1 MDAPRRGAHPDE
13 DSAIGL
19 PRAEELS
26 PERRLL
32 LRDAVHGLSQSPK
45 SLPCKWFYDESGS
58 RLFEMICGLDEY
70 YLTRTELA
78 IMVRHVGAMA
88 AALGRECLVIGYGA
102 GSGRKTRMLLQR
114 LADPAGYVPVDI
126 AEAQLAATA
135 AALRARFP
143 YLRIRPITADFTSAV
158 SLPVAEIP
166 ARRRAVYFPG
176 STIGNFHPQDA
187 VAFLGR
193 AAAVAGAGGALLIG
207 VDLLKDVETLE
218 RAYDDAGGVTAA
230 FNLNLLARLNR
241 ELGADFD
248 LRRFRHRAW
257 FDREHGRIEMHLV
270 STVRQEVHLGGET
283 WRLEAGETIHTE
295 NSYKYEP
302 GAFAEIAERAGWRLE
317 RIWTDPE
324 SLFAEMY
331 LVVA

>member
-1 MDAPRRGAHPDE
+1 MDGTRRGAHPDGGEAVGVTRGE
-13 DSAIGL
+13 D
-19 PRAEELS
+19 PS

-32 LRDAVHGLSQSPK
+32 LRDVVDGLSRAPK

-70 YLTRTELA
+70 YLTRAELA
-78 IMVRHVGAMA
+78 IMERHVGAMA
-88 AALGRECLVIGYGA
+88 AALGPECLVVEYGA
-102 GSGRKTRMLLQR
+102 GSGRKTRLLLQQ
-114 LADPAGYVPVDI
+114 LVDPAGYVPVDI

-158 SLPVAEIP
+158 SLPIAEIP

-176 STIGNFHPQDA
+176 STIGNFHPEDA
-187 VAFLGR
+187 VAFLAR
-193 AAAVAGAGGALLIG
+193 AAGVAGADGALLIG

-257 FDREHGRIEMHLV
+257 FDRAHGRIEMHLV
-270 STVRQEVHLGGET
+270 STVRQEVHLGGSS

-295 NSYKYEP
+295 NSYKYDP
-302 GAFAEIAERAGWRLE
+302 GAFAELAERAGWRLE
-317 RIWTDPE
+317 RVWTDPD

-331 LVVA
+331 LVAD